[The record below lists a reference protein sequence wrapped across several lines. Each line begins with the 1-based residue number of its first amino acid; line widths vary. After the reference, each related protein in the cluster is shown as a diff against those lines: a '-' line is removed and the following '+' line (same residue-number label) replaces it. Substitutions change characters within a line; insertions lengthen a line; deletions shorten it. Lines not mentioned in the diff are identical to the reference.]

1 MDDPASPITVR
12 LVRARGPQPDERP
25 LDPVRRFVNSRLIED
40 DVDELGSP
48 AGAVSWFA
56 RQGYGALD
64 VGDSALAVYR
74 DVRESLRRALE
85 GDGVALGEIN
95 RAMARYLPAD
105 PRIVA
110 VDAEIIG
117 VMALAEAL
125 DLRFEAL
132 QWILASLWR
141 GAASGELSRLKICAD
156 DRCRSAFYDGS
167 RNRSRAWC
175 TSGGCG
181 NRNRVARH
189 RARQRASAPGA
200 DD

>member
-1 MDDPASPITVR
+1 MTKPVAPITARFV
-12 LVRARGPQPDERP
+12 LPRGPDPDERP

-40 DVDELGSP
+40 GIDELASP
-48 AGAVSWFA
+48 AEALAWFA
-56 RQGYGALD
+56 RQGYMPVD
-64 VGDSALAVYR
+64 IDDSALVVYR
-74 DVRESLRRALE
+74 EVRESVRWALA
-85 GDGVALGEIN
+85 GDGVAMGEIN

-105 PRIVA
+105 PRIVTGDNEL
-110 VDAEIIG
+110 VG
-117 VMALAEAL
+117 VMALAESL
-125 DLRFEAL
+125 DMRFEPL
-132 QWILASLWR
+132 QWVLASLWR

-189 RARQRASAPGA
+189 RARQRASAHRT